1 MIYFSITITQHFT
14 CSSSTSYCP
23 YTIYT
28 KRLNDYSTDSPHCTI
43 YIYIKK
49 NNFIQP
55 TATQREGKTTRY
67 SHYIQA

>member
-1 MIYFSITITQHFT
+1 MTTLQILLTVQ
-14 CSSSTSYCP
+14 
-23 YTIYT
+23 
-28 KRLNDYSTDSPHCTI
+28 